1 MLSIKSLVP
10 VLGLLLVLSGHGF
23 YFADAIIGGQFA
35 RPAQFPYQGSVVV
48 DGVNQCGCS
57 VISRTTVLTGAHCV
71 AGATNNRVKVV
82 LGTSDFNEGDG
93 QTFGVKKII
102 SHPNFNFMSRDYD
115 IALLWLSRPAQFS
128 DIIRSISLAPAG
140 SNYLENATAIVSG
153 FGEINSRG
161 DRESRL
167 KYAKIQLW
175 GRRYCNSANIPSI
188 TDRMICAG
196 DPLGRQGPC
205 KGDSGGALT
214 LGGIQIAVG
223 SWNFGCGAPYRPS
236 IFTYVPIVRAWIDAN
251 ING

>member
-93 QTFGVKKII
+93 QTFGV
-102 SHPNFNFMSRDYD
+102 
-115 IALLWLSRPAQFS
+115 
-128 DIIRSISLAPAG
+128 IR
-140 SNYLENATAIVSG
+140 
-153 FGEINSRG
+153 
-161 DRESRL
+161 
-167 KYAKIQLW
+167 
-175 GRRYCNSANIPSI
+175 
-188 TDRMICAG
+188 
-196 DPLGRQGPC
+196 
-205 KGDSGGALT
+205 
-214 LGGIQIAVG
+214 LGGKAHVKEIPVAH
-223 SWNFGCGAPYRPS
+223 
-236 IFTYVPIVRAWIDAN
+236 
-251 ING
+251 